1 MLALRDLS
9 KDGLIIRQNL
19 GITSPQTTIQSS
31 SDFQQF
37 NLLRTNLGVTTPQ
50 TSQVITVQD
59 TYPINFNAFKV
70 RTNLRD
76 GGSEGASAYYT
87 NPSIPSFSL
96 PTTNLWLAASINRVI
111 VSGYSGPL
119 FRARVIN
126 NSNNWTDVD
135 FSSINGV
142 LNMSAVPRNNL
153 IIPLIIYD
161 QAGNG
166 RNLIWQ
172 NIYGSSATTVILNAI
187 KYESATNDYQLIHKA
202 TAFVTSVNTSDSS
215 NITVYLKGKGCF
227 GRGFDGWGSGWGYI
241 LRNDD
246 GISTAIIN
254 SAGYGANAGTT
265 LNSVGWTTIGTETG
279 MLTSAGNFTVACPNG
294 TLRSSFVNWGIN
306 VNTATPEQ
314 SRTQFFKE
322 VALYNANIGS
332 TNRSL
337 ILTNSGY

>member
-1 MLALRDLS
+1 MAN
-9 KDGLIIRQNL
+9 IIYKRK
-19 GITSPQTTIQSS
+19 GS
-31 SDFQQF
+31 
-37 NLLRTNLGVTTPQ
+37 
-50 TSQVITVQD
+50 
-59 TYPINFNAFKV
+59 
-70 RTNLRD
+70 
-76 GGSEGASAYYT
+76 GGAIAYYA

-126 NSNNWTDVD
+126 DSSDWTDVD
-135 FSSINGV
+135 FSSIGGV
-142 LNMSAVPRNNL
+142 LNISAVSRNNL

-161 QAGNG
+161 QSGNG
-166 RNLIWQ
+166 RNLTWQ
-172 NIYGSSATTVILNAI
+172 NIYGGSATTVILNAI

-202 TAFVTSVNTSDSS
+202 TTFVTSVNTSDSS

-227 GRGFDGWGSGWGYI
+227 GRGFDGFGSGWGYV

-246 GISTAIIN
+246 GVSVSVVN
-254 SAGYGANAGTT
+254 FAGQQAFAGTT
-265 LNSVGWTTIGTETG
+265 LNSVGWTTLGTETG

-294 TLRSSFVNWGIN
+294 TLRSSSVNWGIN

-322 VALYNANIGS
+322 VAIYNANIGS

-337 ILTNSGY
+337 ILTNSAY